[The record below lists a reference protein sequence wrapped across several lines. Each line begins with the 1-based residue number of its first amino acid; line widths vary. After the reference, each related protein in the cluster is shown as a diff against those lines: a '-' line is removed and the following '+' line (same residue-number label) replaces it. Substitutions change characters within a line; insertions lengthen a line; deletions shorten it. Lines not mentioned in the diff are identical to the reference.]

1 MEYVFHDTAL
11 PVGREPLSLLTRRC
25 LLAAILLLHV
35 TLGWALIT
43 RETPKLIIGDL
54 VPMEVRIVQAE
65 PAPAPAE
72 EQLQPPEDLQQP
84 VIEPS
89 PPIETPAVET
99 TPPDVELAVEP
110 PPPDLPPP
118 VFPVDIKPTPPLPR
132 KPVVKPTPP
141 RPTAKPA
148 PAAPVTPAPPAAVS
162 AAPAAPQTVSAT
174 EIQSTTPVSATYP
187 ARSRRLGET
196 GTAMV
201 RLLIDIDGRP
211 TQVALHKSSSHAL
224 LDEEALSAVRKA
236 RFKPY
241 AVGGVAQPVWVLI
254 PINFVLQ

>member
-1 MEYVFHDTAL
+1 MSNTATMEYAFHDTAL
-11 PVGREPLSLLTRRC
+11 PVECEPLSLPTRRC
-25 LLAAILLLHV
+25 LLVGIVVLHV
-35 TLGWALIT
+35 ALGWALIT

-65 PAPAPAE
+65 PASAPAE
-72 EQLQPPEDLQQP
+72 EQVQPP
-84 VIEPS
+84 V
-89 PPIETPAVET
+89 ETPAVET
-99 TPPDVELAVEP
+99 PPPEVELAIEQ

-118 VFPVDIKPTPPLPR
+118 VFPIDIKPTPPLPPN
-132 KPVVKPTPP
+132 PVVKPAPP
-141 RPTAKPA
+141 QPTAKPA
-148 PAAPVTPAPPAAVS
+148 PAAPITPAPPAAVS
-162 AAPAAPQTVSAT
+162 AAPSAPQTVSAT

-241 AVGGVAQPVWVLI
+241 AVGGIAQPVWVVI
-254 PINFVLQ
+254 PMKFILE